1 MGVHH
6 TGYSTK
12 CACAA
17 ISICTIQNAYRNYS
31 VSNTLYLIDGPYKA
45 IYPVVFLLTKNLPQ
59 KQMALINRPYLN
71 CT

>member
-17 ISICTIQNAYRNYS
+17 ISICIQNAYRNYS

-45 IYPVVFLLTKNLPQ
+45 IYLVGIF
-59 KQMALINRPYLN
+59 ID
-71 CT
+71 